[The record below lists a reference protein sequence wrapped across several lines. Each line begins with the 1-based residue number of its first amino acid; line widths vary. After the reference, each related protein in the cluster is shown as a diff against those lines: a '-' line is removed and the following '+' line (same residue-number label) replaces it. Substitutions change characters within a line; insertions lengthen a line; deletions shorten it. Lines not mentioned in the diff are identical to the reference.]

1 MDVKWL
7 SLAVLL
13 SVLNLGYSSLAA
25 GREAPVAKLMQV
37 EGLVEY
43 SRNGTEWKPVTA
55 TKYLFA
61 DYQLRTGQDGS
72 GKLVNQV
79 SGSAQALGAS
89 SQVLIAADGI
99 KLISG
104 DLGEAEQDKSDIFEG
119 LSNKFATAQRY
130 TTVRRSVTK
139 TTDAECDSKVRTIR
153 KVALSPTFPDLVWR
167 NACPEYSYRLLIDGV
182 THEVAAQS
190 TVEMIRFTVK
200 NVTPGT
206 HSYHVEVLD
215 KDGTVYIP
223 KDESTFVWLDPAAE
237 ASLMAKVAAH
247 ADDVF
252 VVSGLL
258 ETNNFFIAAM
268 DKYREYFTKNPDDN
282 DMRPLLIQSYQD
294 LKLTNLRE
302 SEARLYNAA
311 LESTNQPGAAL

>member
-7 SLAVLL
+7 SLAVVLGVL
-13 SVLNLGYSSLAA
+13 SCGFSGLAV

-37 EGLVEY
+37 NGLVEY
-43 SRNGTEWKPVTA
+43 SRNGTEWKPVTG

-79 SGSAQALGAS
+79 SGGARALGAS

-153 KVALSPTFPDLVWR
+153 EVTLSPAFPDLVWR
-167 NACPEYSYRLLIDGV
+167 NACPEYSYRLVIDGV

-206 HSYHVEVLD
+206 HSYRVEVLD
-215 KDGTVYIP
+215 KDGTVYAP
-223 KDESTFVWLDPAAE
+223 KDDSSFVWLDTAAE
-237 ASLMAKVAAH
+237 SGLMTSVASAG
-247 ADDVF
+247 DDVF

-258 ETNNFFIAAM
+258 ESNKLFVAAM
-268 DKYREYFTKNPDDN
+268 DKYRDYFAKNPDDN

-294 LKLTNLRE
+294 LKLSNLRE

-311 LESTNQPGAAL
+311 LEPTDQGGAAL